1 MPQALLRDLGNAPTP
16 AIQSFTTGFHATVAT
31 KEKTMA
37 PAAEEPCITN
47 LSARIAAKRAKEAAA
62 KDYSD
67 EGRGLQGRRMN

>member
-1 MPQALLRDLGNAPTP
+1 
-16 AIQSFTTGFHATVAT
+16 VAT